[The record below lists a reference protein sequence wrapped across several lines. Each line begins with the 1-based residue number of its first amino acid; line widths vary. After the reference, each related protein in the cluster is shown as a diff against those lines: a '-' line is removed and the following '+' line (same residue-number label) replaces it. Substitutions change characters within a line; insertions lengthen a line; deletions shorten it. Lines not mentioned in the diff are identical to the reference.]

1 MRKKYPSIVR
11 VLVVLAMVVTL
22 TGVLAVAP
30 VSAQDCGDVYLSGT
44 AGPVGTSIT
53 VTVNAAIGEWENQP
67 VAVTFDG
74 TAMATSPAAVAV
86 DQWGAANCQV
96 QIPATIAGEHF
107 ITVSVGYDACMFAFE
122 VQPKV
127 VISPLAGPSGTAAT
141 VTGSGFGAAVPV
153 TVMVTI
159 GGVPFAIGVPIE
171 TDPAG
176 SFEATGTIPAGLA
189 AGPQDIY
196 AIDGAA
202 NEALKV
208 DGFTVTPKLDVSP
221 VSGLAGSA
229 VTIIG
234 SGWNPLGGNVDL
246 WFGGQFWTNVSVDL
260 TGSIYETGVTTL
272 TTTPS
277 GAMAVQGVQGSNTAA
292 TNFTV
297 LPRQMGLTPSSGP
310 MGITVTVT
318 CSSLTPGGTVAIG
331 DLEIGGAGWND
342 KAIEI
347 TTGGA
352 LTPTTLKVPN
362 TLTVGDNTALLTDSG
377 GLQASG
383 IYTVTQP
390 TVAITPATGPAG
402 SSVTA
407 QGAGWVP
414 SSAIQLNFA
423 GAPMT
428 VYADNNGNIA
438 AALVVPAVAAGQ
450 YYLTAQDILGNA
462 AVAAGFIVPGAAIT
476 VDPVSGS
483 IGGELTISGSG
494 FQGYS
499 GVTIKIGTYKYPITP
514 LTSPLGAFQV
524 TITVPGVAPGSQVI
538 TAEDGVGTQ
547 ATTFFIVETA
557 PETVETA
564 LASIMDELV
573 IVWDYAAGD
582 WLFYDPA
589 DVEGSDLPG
598 LVKGTGYWIMV
609 NADCTLIFGG
619 HSYSLT
625 GGWNNVGWLGR

>member
-30 VSAQDCGDVYLSGT
+30 VIAQDCGDVNLSAT

-53 VTVNAAIGEWENQP
+53 VTVDAAIGEWANQP
-67 VAVTFDG
+67 VSVTFDG
-74 TAMATSPAAVAV
+74 IPKATSPAAVTV
-86 DQWGAANCQV
+86 DEYGDASCQI
-96 QIPATIAGEHF
+96 QIPATIAGDHY
-107 ITVSVGYDACMFAFE
+107 IAVSVGYDSCTFIFE

-127 VISPLAGPSGTAAT
+127 AISPVAGPSGTAAT

-153 TVMVTI
+153 TVMVQI
-159 GGVPFAIGVPIE
+159 GGAVFALGVPVE
-171 TDPAG
+171 SDG
-176 SFEATGTIPAGLA
+176 SFEATGTIPSGLA
-189 AGPQDIY
+189 AGAQDVY

-202 NEALKV
+202 NDATKV
-208 DGFTVTPKLDVSP
+208 GGFKVTPKLVVSP
-221 VSGLAGSA
+221 ASGLAGSA
-229 VTIIG
+229 VAIIG
-234 SGWNPLGGNVDL
+234 SGWNPAGGNVDL
-246 WFGGQFWTNVSVDL
+246 WFGGQYWTDVPVDVN
-260 TGSIYETGVTTL
+260 GSISETGIVTL

-277 GAMAVQGVQGSNTAA
+277 GGMAIMGVQGANTAA
-292 TNFTV
+292 TSFTV
-297 LPRQMGLTPSSGP
+297 LPRQLVLTPSSGP
-310 MGITVTVT
+310 MGIYVTVT

-331 DLEIGGAGWND
+331 DLDIGTANWNGAE
-342 KAIEI
+342 IEI

-352 LTPTTLKVPN
+352 LTPTTLTAPN
-362 TLTVGDNTALLTDSG
+362 TLTVGGNTALLTDSG

-390 TVAITPATGPAG
+390 TVGITPATGPAG

-414 SSAIQLNFA
+414 NKAVQLSFA

-450 YYLTAQDILGNA
+450 YYLTAQDTLGNA
-462 AVAAGFIVPGAAIT
+462 AVNASFIVPGAAIS
-476 VDPVSGS
+476 VVPGSGA
-483 IGGELTISGSG
+483 IGGELTISGTG

-499 GVTIKIGTYKYPITP
+499 GMQIWIGNYLYPITP
-514 LTSPLGAFQV
+514 LTSPLGTFQV
-524 TITVPGVAPGSQVI
+524 VIMVPGVAPGSQVI
-538 TAEDGVGTQ
+538 KAKDGRDTQ

-557 PETVETA
+557 PETAETA
-564 LASIMDELV
+564 LAGIMDKLV
-573 IVWDYAAGD
+573 IVWDYAGGD
-582 WLFYDPA
+582 WLFYDPS
-589 DVEGSDLPG
+589 DVAGSDLAG
-598 LVKGTGYWIMV
+598 LSSGVGYWLKV
-609 NADCTLIFGG
+609 SEDCTLIYGG

-625 GGWNNVGWLGR
+625 AGWNNIGWLGL